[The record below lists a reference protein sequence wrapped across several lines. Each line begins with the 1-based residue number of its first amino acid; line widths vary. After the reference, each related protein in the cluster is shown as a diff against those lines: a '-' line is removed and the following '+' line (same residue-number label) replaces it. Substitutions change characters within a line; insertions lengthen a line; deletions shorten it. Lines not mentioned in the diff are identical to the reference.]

1 VTEQIM
7 TMAELI
13 QRTKQQMEAITGLS
27 PETVSR
33 LDRAES
39 GWSLGIDMLEHSSI
53 PRTHDLLASFE
64 VTLDE
69 AGNIQRWRRTGRFVR
84 CQQIEG

>member
-1 VTEQIM
+1 M
-7 TMAELI
+7 TMSELI
-13 QRTKQQMEAITGLS
+13 SRTKQQMEVITGLC

-39 GWSLGIDMLEHSSI
+39 GWNLGIDMLEHSSI

-69 AGNIQRWRRTGRFVR
+69 AGNVQCWRRTGRFVR
-84 CQQIEG
+84 CQQVEG